1 MLRVLEAQFVGN
13 LANGLPRVEHTF
25 FRHFQGLLLDMLQGG
40 FTRFLFQ
47 QVAQI
52 VGREAELVG
61 AVLHGGQSFRSGFA
75 GMEIRI
81 QQGLEASKDVAVQ
94 ILAGDELA
102 VVEAFAIVEQQLDV
116 VGDEGLAVLVH
127 RILQFLFNLCQ
138 AINDR
143 PPLLFREVEG
153 FIGVVREIRILLH

>member
-1 MLRVLEAQFVGN
+1 MLRVLEAQFVGD
-13 LANGLPRVEHTF
+13 LADGLPRVEHMF
-25 FRHFQGLLLDMLQGG
+25 FRHFQSLLLNMLQGG

-61 AVLHGGQSFRSGFA
+61 TVLHGGQSFRGGFA

-94 ILAGDELA
+94 ILAGDELT
-102 VVEAFAIVEQQLDV
+102 VVEAFAIVE
-116 VGDEGLAVLVH
+116 
-127 RILQFLFNLCQ
+127 
-138 AINDR
+138 
-143 PPLLFREVEG
+143 
-153 FIGVVREIRILLH
+153 